1 MTMAA
6 RPPPRAASCG
16 RPPRSDPIT
25 PARLAAWKL
34 KKEFFKA
41 GGGRASAQGLAVAE
55 RLQKTFYFFEKR
67 LESLIHYANV

>member
-6 RPPPRAASCG
+6 RPSPRAASCG

-25 PARLAAWKL
+25 PAAWQLTAKT
-34 KKEFFKA
+34 KNFRA

-67 LESLIHYANV
+67 LESLIHYANVR